1 MINTLASPQKTWLL
15 VAIAVA
21 LCAVHATLFYLRW
34 YHNMGA
40 SAGVLT
46 VTFWVAVS
54 SLVSCL
60 ILIKGSNKSAK
71 LSLLVGVVIL
81 LPGAMT
87 CINWMAR
94 RIRHSCPLVSIR
106 G

>member
-1 MINTLASPQKTWLL
+1 MSNTLEKSTKTWPL

-21 LCAVHATLFYLRW
+21 MCAVHATLFYLRW

-40 SAGVLT
+40 SASVLT
-46 VTFWVAVS
+46 VTFWVAIS

-60 ILIKGSNKSAK
+60 ILIKGSKKSVK
-71 LSLLVGVVIL
+71 LSLLLGVVIL

-87 CINWMAR
+87 CINWTIWSVLGFFA
-94 RIRHSCPLVSIR
+94 
-106 G
+106 

>member
-1 MINTLASPQKTWLL
+1 MPKTFQKSTKAWLL

-40 SAGVLT
+40 SAGMLT
-46 VTFWVAVS
+46 VTFWVAIS

-60 ILIKGSNKSAK
+60 ILIKGSRKSAK

-87 CINWMAR
+87 CINWTIWSVLGLLA
-94 RIRHSCPLVSIR
+94 
-106 G
+106 

>member
-1 MINTLASPQKTWLL
+1 MANTLDNSTKTWLL
-15 VAIAVA
+15 VAIAVG

-40 SAGVLT
+40 SAGMLT
-46 VTFWVAVS
+46 VTFWVAIS
-54 SLVSCL
+54 SLVGCL
-60 ILIKGSNKSAK
+60 IRIKGSKKGAR

-87 CINWMAR
+87 CINWTIWSVLGFFA
-94 RIRHSCPLVSIR
+94 
-106 G
+106 